1 MIQQTSPT
9 CKDPAKKLSTGMERW
24 DKATAVSVDHGKKG
38 DLLIKMNTILSK
50 KLSRTAEK
58 LIEELKGEGS
68 LG

>member
-1 MIQQTSPT
+1 
-9 CKDPAKKLSTGMERW
+9 MERW